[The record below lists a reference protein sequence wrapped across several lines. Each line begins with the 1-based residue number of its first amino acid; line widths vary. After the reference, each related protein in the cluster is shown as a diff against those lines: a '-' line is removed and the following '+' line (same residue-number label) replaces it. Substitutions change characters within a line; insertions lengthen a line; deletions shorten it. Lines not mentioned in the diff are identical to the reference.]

1 MSIATQVFT
10 TEHTFRSLQQVQSP
24 VFVRRFAKWLIIAL
38 VTSAASMLLL
48 PWQQNS
54 KGDGRVVA
62 YHPTERPQTIESP
75 IYGRVV
81 RWGDGIVEGA
91 HVKKGDVVLEIRDN
105 DPSRGDRLATQVLA
119 VREKLL
125 YAQTKVETYG
135 RQVVDLTEARLQLLE
150 SGAQLIE
157 EARRKV
163 AAEKHGVDGAE
174 AALDQTRSNFDRQ
187 KALFEKGLTSGV
199 AFEKE
204 RRSFEEAEAKLNAAE
219 QYVEAAQSYLQSKVA
234 ETEQKSREAQTKI
247 DYARAMQQEAQG
259 EVALAKKELAEIE
272 GKRAQFESRVVEA
285 PRDGIILRLMAND
298 NAEMLKEGDPL
309 FIIVPETAD
318 RAVEL
323 WIDGNDMPLI
333 SIGREVR
340 LQFEGWPAIQ
350 FAGGWPQAAFGT
362 FGGEVVATDATDNGK
377 GEFRILVRPTDEEH
391 WPSDK
396 FLRQGVRAH
405 GWVMLNQVRLGYELW
420 RQLNGFPP
428 VYSESGASKGANK
441 SGAKDGDKAKPSK

>member
-10 TEHTFRSLQQVQSP
+10 TEHTFGALQQVQSP
-24 VFVRRFAKWLIIAL
+24 AFIRQFAKWMVIAL
-38 VTSAASMLLL
+38 LCSTAAMLFL

-54 KGDGRVVA
+54 KGDGRVIA
-62 YHPTERPQTIESP
+62 YHPTERPQTVESP
-75 IYGRVV
+75 IYGRIV

-105 DPSRGDRLATQVLA
+105 DPGRGDRLATQVLA

-125 YAQTKVETYG
+125 YAQTKIETYG

-150 SGAQLIE
+150 SGAQLVE
-157 EARRKV
+157 EAKRKV

-174 AALDQTRSNFDRQ
+174 AALDQTRSNFERQ
-187 KALFEKGLTSGV
+187 RVLFEKGLTSGV

-204 RRSFEEAEAKLNAAE
+204 RRSYEEAEAKLKAAG

-234 ETEQKSREAQTKI
+234 EVEQKSREAQTKI

-259 EVALAKKELAEIE
+259 EAALAKKELAEIE

-309 FIIVPETAD
+309 FTIVPETAD

-323 WIDGNDMPLI
+323 WVDGNDMPLI
-333 SIGREVR
+333 TIGREVR

-350 FAGGWPQAAFGT
+350 FAGGWPEAAYGT
-362 FGGEVVATDATDNGK
+362 FGGTVVATDATDNGK
-377 GEFRILVRPTDEEH
+377 GEFRILIRPTENEP
-391 WPSDK
+391 WPSDR

-405 GWVMLNQVRLGYELW
+405 GWVMLSQVSLGYELW

-428 VYSESGASKGANK
+428 VFSDLAEGKTSQK
-441 SGAKDGDKAKPSK
+441 SGAKDGGKAKAEK